1 MFIKTK
7 YFGEINLEEDK
18 VIEFPQGIMGFEG
31 YNKYTLLYD
40 IEEGGKPMISWLQC
54 VEEPDLAIPVM
65 NPLFVKA
72 DYNPT
77 VEDAL
82 FSLLG
87 EINDENA
94 LVLVTITVPAD
105 KTKVTVNLKAPFVIN
120 SDTRKGCQ
128 IIVENNDY
136 PVKYNIYEVIQ
147 KMKEA
152 KEGE

>member
-40 IEEGGKPMISWLQC
+40 IEEGEKPMISWLQC

-82 FSLLG
+82 LSLLG
-87 EINDENA
+87 EMNDENA

-128 IIVENNDY
+128 IIVENSDY
-136 PVKYNIYEVIQ
+136 PVKYNIYEVIRE
-147 KMKEA
+147 MKEA

>member
-18 VIEFPQGIMGFEG
+18 IIEFPQGIMGFEG

-82 FSLLG
+82 LSLLG

-136 PVKYNIYEVIQ
+136 PVKYNIYEVIR